1 MTTAT
6 TATTTTTTT
15 TTTSFNTQ
23 TIESPSDLT
32 QFFNPE
38 QNQKNESEKQTL
50 NSSTLVSVTRK
61 VNNSEMSCPGPS
73 HKLLALYMDERFK
86 EIRNNKP
93 TYYLEHLKRTP
104 LYGLDSRVYEKMKFI
119 HKPVNKYRLHA
130 DDLAPV
136 NEIGRIE
143 ECSDTES
150 IRTEDFESRFL
161 ELLVSPNFED
171 KDFDSTK
178 KTEKVTNKID
188 VGNEELAQ
196 NFSAESSLKLEN
208 ENEELCYMKFK
219 KDLEE
224 RHLQK
229 NMEVCFYQSLDL
241 ARATEIKQENSLNHL
256 AVIGTELPSPNL
268 KAEQISAITDSKE
281 NISSLVDVKSSP
293 LQSLNSSIASFQ
305 PLPDCTSKQ
314 LLEIVGVSSLLR
326 DIDATNFIDADKDIQ
341 QKKLEQITDE
351 NIKLRAE
358 AALLLDKMREK
369 EHASRF
375 HTIPEE
381 TEEELSQLRLKC
393 KHMAFTLEKRD
404 EKVKELS
411 DIIDQQKETISC
423 NKQKV
428 LAMESQFKTFSQQLE
443 ELKSKL
449 KQEERKATDLREE
462 NEKLRKQLSLEEEGR
477 ENTSRL
483 QGNGM
488 ETLQNQLFLQ
498 KEEME
503 QLMECHLKSL
513 EELNSAHRMESECL
527 IQKYERRIAD
537 IICSQNSQN
546 AAKEYQISMLESQLN
561 NLKYENQLLQQKW
574 KLKATGK
581 ELFKPQKNLANSL
594 EDEHTKSEDFIR
606 QYEKCEVGK
615 AEDSRLNPE
624 TSYRVDLENLKKD
637 IKENLSKD
645 LHKRLVTLLEC
656 IHQQEL
662 ELQDLKNIWKQMN
675 QNNKHLNEWLDN
687 SGSANSSRECGSCG
701 GGCGCGC
708 VCWQSVIVNLLKEE
722 SQLNFSILNNG
733 KCYEIDRSTKKCNG
747 TKDAVWYKDSMT
759 GKATMLDVLSEPMK
773 IAFGQLSAS
782 TQQLRQLLKLFI
794 ERYITL
800 QTEFPKI
807 FEMVGNNKNVDPFND
822 SSRDHRCD
830 SVHTSLVSR
839 TLLDQPATST
849 TNWLDETYRMFLI
862 ETDLNHQAKALLE
875 LLQSYSNLQETRIPT
890 PSTTPPPT
898 TPPPPPPPP
907 LPCCCYSTL

>member
-1 MTTAT
+1 
-6 TATTTTTTT
+6 
-15 TTTSFNTQ
+15 
-23 TIESPSDLT
+23 
-32 QFFNPE
+32 
-38 QNQKNESEKQTL
+38 
-50 NSSTLVSVTRK
+50 
-61 VNNSEMSCPGPS
+61 
-73 HKLLALYMDERFK
+73 
-86 EIRNNKP
+86 
-93 TYYLEHLKRTP
+93 
-104 LYGLDSRVYEKMKFI
+104 
-119 HKPVNKYRLHA
+119 
-130 DDLAPV
+130 
-136 NEIGRIE
+136 
-143 ECSDTES
+143 
-150 IRTEDFESRFL
+150 
-161 ELLVSPNFED
+161 
-171 KDFDSTK
+171 
-178 KTEKVTNKID
+178 
-188 VGNEELAQ
+188 
-196 NFSAESSLKLEN
+196 
-208 ENEELCYMKFK
+208 
-219 KDLEE
+219 
-224 RHLQK
+224 
-229 NMEVCFYQSLDL
+229 
-241 ARATEIKQENSLNHL
+241 
-256 AVIGTELPSPNL
+256 
-268 KAEQISAITDSKE
+268 
-281 NISSLVDVKSSP
+281 
-293 LQSLNSSIASFQ
+293 
-305 PLPDCTSKQ
+305 
-314 LLEIVGVSSLLR
+314 
-326 DIDATNFIDADKDIQ
+326 
-341 QKKLEQITDE
+341 
-351 NIKLRAE
+351 
-358 AALLLDKMREK
+358 MREK

-773 IAFGQLSAS
+773 IAF
-782 TQQLRQLLKLFI
+782 
-794 ERYITL
+794 
-800 QTEFPKI
+800 
-807 FEMVGNNKNVDPFND
+807 VGNNKNVDPFND